1 MSYSPHIPKRCYPP
15 PPLQYRSEK
24 VKKIC
29 EWGGG
34 GGGGGVYIIATMENK
49 DQNADFQKVVRVF
62 IPGVFKS

>member
-24 VKKIC
+24 VKNIC
-29 EWGGG
+29 EWGG
-34 GGGGGVYIIATMENK
+34 VYITATMENK

-62 IPGVFKS
+62 IQGVFKS